1 MNSYRYHPL
10 AQLARRPHHALGDGK
25 WLETAY
31 LVSENHTMSRRR
43 GLLSEARQGAPSTI
57 DSCPIR
63 QLRVQRFQSNPLL
76 STGLSTDVSTGLPNV
91 NGPSVVH
98 MPPWAMHRHG
108 DRQRGP
114 LYMYYSSHSGDSIRL
129 ACASAPQGPWH
140 QVLAPALTLEATR
153 PICFGH
159 IGSADVH
166 LLPAEQRVRMFFHCP
181 YNRSAVT
188 PGSRWVGGRAAQL
201 TFAAVSL
208 DGGRTFR
215 LESRTPVAPFY
226 LRSFRMPGRQN
237 YTGLALVDMKMQGVL
252 LQASDGFNFAPHPQA
267 TGVLRRMRHGF
278 VLPKQSEQSAL
289 LFFTRVGDAP
299 ERILVATLRINDGEL
314 QWPPTEASSLLAPT
328 VEEGGG
334 APVEPSKRG
343 GVDHRVHQLRDP
355 AALRCCGD
363 RTFLFWAF
371 GGEQGVAGGE
381 LVCDRAADPSPV
393 VATTFVNDAGLR
405 GKHRAKT

>member
-1 MNSYRYHPL
+1 MASTAFGTWPL
-10 AQLARRPHHALGDGK
+10 A
-25 WLETAY
+25 
-31 LVSENHTMSRRR
+31 ENRTTSRDQ
-43 GLLSEARQGAPSTI
+43 GLLSETRQGAPSSTTSI
-57 DSCPIR
+57 DNCPIG

-76 STGLSTDVSTGLPNV
+76 SIGLSTGLSTGLPNV
-91 NGPSVVH
+91 NGPSVVD

-114 LYMYYSSHSGDSIRL
+114 LYMYYSSHSGDAIRL
-129 ACASAPQGPWH
+129 ACASAPEGPWH
-140 QVLAPALTLEATR
+140 EVPAPALTLEATR
-153 PICFGH
+153 PICSGH

-188 PGSRWVGGRAAQL
+188 PGSRWVGGRATQL
-201 TFAAVSL
+201 TFAAISL

-226 LRSFRMPGRQN
+226 LRTFRMSGRRH
-237 YTGLALVDMKMQGVL
+237 YTSGLALVDMKMQGVL

-267 TGVLRRMRHGF
+267 TDVLPRMRHGF
-278 VLPKQSEQSAL
+278 VLPKLSEQSAL

-299 ERILVATLRINDGEL
+299 ERILVATLRANNGDLE
-314 QWPPTEASSLLAPT
+314 WPPTEASSLLAPT

-334 APVEPSKRG
+334 VPVAPSKRG
-343 GVDHRVHQLRDP
+343 GVNQRVHQLRDP
-355 AALRCCGD
+355 AALLCCGA

-371 GGEQGVAGGE
+371 GGEQGIAGGE
-381 LVCDRAADPSPV
+381 VVCDRAADPSPV
-393 VATTFVNDAGLR
+393 VATFG
-405 GKHRAKT
+405 

>member
-1 MNSYRYHPL
+1 MAGTFLS
-10 AQLARRPHHALGDGK
+10 
-25 WLETAY
+25 TAY
-31 LVSENHTMSRRR
+31 LVSENHTRGRRR
-43 GLLSEARQGAPSTI
+43 GLPSETRQGAPSITGI
-57 DSCPIR
+57 DSCPIG

-76 STGLSTDVSTGLPNV
+76 STGLSTGVSTGLPNI
-91 NGPSVVH
+91 NGPCVVH

-114 LYMYYSSHSGDSIRL
+114 LYMYYSSHSGDAIRL

-226 LRSFRMPGRQN
+226 LRTFRMSGQH
-237 YTGLALVDMKMQGVL
+237 YTSGLALVDMEMHGVL

-334 APVEPSKRG
+334 APVAPSKRG

-355 AALRCCGD
+355 AALRCCGA

-393 VATTFVNDAGLR
+393 VATFVSDGSTRQAPS
-405 GKHRAKT
+405 